1 MARTNYVSGPVKIK
15 VIGLGGAGCNAVTRM
30 VREQI
35 HGVEFIVMNTN
46 ARHLAITEV
55 PIRIQLGKQIT
66 RGIGAGGDHKL
77 GRRAAEESRDEIKQ
91 AITGADMVFITAGM
105 GGGTGTGSAPLVA
118 EIARQNGA
126 LTIAFITKPFKF
138 EGNHRNQV
146 AEEGISNL
154 IDKVDT
160 LIIIPNERLLE
171 ISDQRTSIDSAFKI
185 ADEVLFNGV
194 RAIAEVIT
202 VPGLINVDFAS
213 VRTVMKDA
221 GPAWMSIGK
230 GSGSNRAVDAA
241 KKALTSSLMDISIE
255 GAKRVL
261 FNVTGSSNLALSE
274 VKSAAEV
281 IQQSVDPQAN
291 IIFGVVIDPNMGNEV
306 QLTLIATGFTTKEAL
321 ATNREKEIVQLIKGI
336 KNEKGA

>member
-1 MARTNYVSGPVKIK
+1 MARTSYVPGPVKIK

-46 ARHLAITEV
+46 AQHLAITEV
-55 PIRIQLGKQIT
+55 PIRIQLGEQIT
-66 RGIGAGGDHKL
+66 RGIGAGGDHEL
-77 GRRAAEESRDEIKQ
+77 GRRAAEESHDEIKQ
-91 AITGADMVFITAGM
+91 AIAGADMVFITAGM

-118 EIARQNGA
+118 EIAKQSGA
-126 LTIAFITKPFKF
+126 LTIAFVTKPFKF
-138 EGNHRNQV
+138 EGTHRNQV

-154 IDKVDT
+154 IDKVDA
-160 LIIIPNERLLE
+160 LIIIPNESLLE
-171 ISDQRTSIDSAFKI
+171 ISDQMTSIDSAFKM
-185 ADEVLFNGV
+185 ADEVLFHGV
-194 RAIAEVIT
+194 RAIAEVVT

-241 KKALTSSLMDISIE
+241 KKALTSPLMDISIQ

-261 FNVTGSSNLALSE
+261 YNITSGGNLTLAE
-274 VKSAAEV
+274 VKSAAEI
-281 IQQSVDPQAN
+281 IQRAVDPQAN
-291 IIFGVVIDPNMGNEV
+291 IIFGVVIAPSMGNEV

-321 ATNREKEIVQLIKGI
+321 ATNREKEIMRLLKRT
-336 KNEKGA
+336 

>member
-1 MARTNYVSGPVKIK
+1 MARTSYVPGPVKIK

-46 ARHLAITEV
+46 AQHLAITEV
-55 PIRIQLGKQIT
+55 PIRIQLGEQIT
-66 RGIGAGGDHKL
+66 RGIGAGGDPEL

-118 EIARQNGA
+118 EIAKQSGA
-126 LTIAFITKPFKF
+126 LTIAFVTKPFKF
-138 EGNHRNQV
+138 EGTHRNQV
-146 AEEGISNL
+146 AEEGIGNL
-154 IDKVDT
+154 IDKVDA

-171 ISDQRTSIDSAFKI
+171 TSDQKTSIDSAFKM
-185 ADEVLFNGV
+185 ADEVLFHGV
-194 RAIAEVIT
+194 RAIAEVVT

-230 GSGSNRAVDAA
+230 GSGSNRA
-241 KKALTSSLMDISIE
+241 S
-255 GAKRVL
+255 GCC
-261 FNVTGSSNLALSE
+261 
-274 VKSAAEV
+274 
-281 IQQSVDPQAN
+281 Q
-291 IIFGVVIDPNMGNEV
+291 
-306 QLTLIATGFTTKEAL
+306 
-321 ATNREKEIVQLIKGI
+321 
-336 KNEKGA
+336 